1 MERHHTELTWC
12 CCSQSKGDQYIGKHR
27 PARRGDY
34 ICSVAPM
41 PNFIPTSTPSPSH
54 SKKAPQPSQFVAVDN
69 EPEGG
74 GRRMELWSTM
84 SLRMDGRNKLKL
96 NLLSDAKKTRHK
108 SCDHVYLMFA
118 TTVSHSVLDSTHPT
132 IGLQGHSPLYSY
144 DYGQHR
150 NYSPSTPSRV
160 PGRHLMTSA
169 HEP

>member
-12 CCSQSKGDQYIGKHR
+12 CCSQSRGDQYIGKHR
-27 PARRGDY
+27 PARKGDY

-118 TTVSHSVLDSTHPT
+118 TTVSHSVLDSTHQRLDSKV
-132 IGLQGHSPLYSY
+132 ILL
-144 DYGQHR
+144 
-150 NYSPSTPSRV
+150 STPMIMASTGTIHPR
-160 PGRHLMTSA
+160 RHRGFLVA
-169 HEP
+169 I